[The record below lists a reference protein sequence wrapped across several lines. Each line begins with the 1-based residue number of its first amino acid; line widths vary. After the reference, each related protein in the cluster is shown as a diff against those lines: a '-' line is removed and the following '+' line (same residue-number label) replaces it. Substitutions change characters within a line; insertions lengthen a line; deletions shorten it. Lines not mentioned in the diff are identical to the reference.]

1 MSDLYCTTPK
11 NCMALAYYRECGEEM
26 DKAGLDAAYAELI
39 DSVHH
44 ELGEFVRKY
53 APKRLNE
60 FDDLMEQ
67 CFWQYH

>member
-1 MSDLYCTTPK
+1 
-11 NCMALAYYRECGEEM
+11 MAVAYERETGGQME
-26 DKAGLDAAYAELI
+26 DAGLNAAYAEII

-44 ELGEFVRKY
+44 ELSEFVRKY

-67 CFWQYH
+67 CFWRYH